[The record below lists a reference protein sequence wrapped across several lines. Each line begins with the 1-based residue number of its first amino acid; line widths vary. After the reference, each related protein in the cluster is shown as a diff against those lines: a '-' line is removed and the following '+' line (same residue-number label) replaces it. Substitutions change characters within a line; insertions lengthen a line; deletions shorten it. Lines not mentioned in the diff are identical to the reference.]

1 MVNARVY
8 LDHAATTSAR
18 TAALEA
24 YLEAAR
30 TLGNPSSQHA
40 SGRRVRGIV
49 DDALAHMAQLLGVPA
64 SWLILTSGGTESDN
78 LALRGLSGADRARG
92 GAGRIVGCATD
103 HPAVVDTVRDL
114 GGALAPVHSTGL
126 LDLDALDALV
136 APDDTHP
143 AAVLVSAALVNNET
157 GIVQDLAAI
166 EERIRPLGA
175 VLHTDAVQAIGHVPL
190 PDMERVPLVS
200 ITGHKIG
207 APVGAGLL
215 VANPSVTLSPVG
227 TGGGQQRG
235 IRSGTL
241 DAAHAA
247 ALAVA
252 LEETLGAREAEGARV
267 AALSTRLRGVIREA
281 APDAIFTA
289 EDAPHS
295 PHVVHVCIE
304 GVDQDALLFLLD
316 QRGIDCSAG
325 SACHAGVTQASHVL
339 SAMGMSEARMR
350 GAVRFSLGHT
360 STDADVDA
368 LAEVLP
374 DVLPRARALGAL
386 NRSS

>member
-1 MVNARVY
+1 MVSERVY
-8 LDHAATTSAR
+8 LDHAATTSVR
-18 TAALEA
+18 PAALEA

-49 DDALAHMAQLLGVPA
+49 DDALAHMAQLLGVPS

-78 LALRGLSGADRARG
+78 LALRGVWGADRARG

-103 HPAVVDTVRDL
+103 HPAVVDTVKDL
-114 GGALAPVHSTGL
+114 GGALAPVSRTGL
-126 LDLDALDALV
+126 LDLDALEALV
-136 APDDTHP
+136 ATGDDHP

-157 GIVQDLAAI
+157 GIVQDLEAAD
-166 EERIRPLGA
+166 ERIRPHGA
-175 VLHTDAVQAIGHVPL
+175 VLHTDAVQAVGHVQL
-190 PDMERVPLVS
+190 PDIERVPLVS

-215 VANPSVTLSPVG
+215 VANPAVALSPVG

-252 LEETLGAREAEGARV
+252 LEETLGSIEAEGARV
-267 AALSTRLRGVIREA
+267 AALSERLRAVIRQA

-289 EDAPHS
+289 DGAPHS
-295 PHVVHVCIE
+295 PHVVHVAIE
-304 GVDQDALLFLLD
+304 GIDQDALLFLLD

-339 SAMGMSEARMR
+339 SAMGLSDAQMR

-360 STDADVDA
+360 STGADVDA
-368 LAEVLP
+368 LANVLAEVLP
-374 DVLPRARALGAL
+374 SARALGAL
-386 NRSS
+386 TRST